1 LDFEIWILDLF
12 CKAKAMDY
20 LTYLKKLLD
29 VVVQEEASDLD
40 ISVGHVPNIRITSQL
55 TPLSQEKI
63 ILSKDS
69 EGLAFSLLSAVQR
82 EKFLAEKEIDF
93 SYQYEDKGRFRI
105 NIFFQRGSISLA
117 LRFIPSKIRTIE
129 ELNLPPILHD
139 FVSRP
144 QGLVLVTGATS
155 QGKSTS
161 LAAMIDEI
169 NHTRSVHIITIEDPI
184 EYTYPIDRAIIDQRE
199 VIIDT
204 LNFNNAL
211 RASLRQNPDVIMVG
225 EMRDLETITTTI
237 TAAETGH
244 LVFATLHT
252 NSAAQTIHRI
262 VDVFPAEQQ
271 DQIKFQ
277 LSSSLLG
284 IVSQRLVPRI
294 KGGLIPV
301 CEVLICNNAI
311 SNLIRENRV
320 HEIPAV
326 IETSAKEGM
335 ISFNRA
341 MVDLV
346 RKKEISLKNAMDY
359 AIDPSEVR
367 DLLR

>member
-1 LDFEIWILDLF
+1 ME
-12 CKAKAMDY
+12 Y
-20 LTYLKKLLD
+20 LQYIKKLLD
-29 VVVQEEASDLD
+29 IVVKEEASDLD
-40 ISVGHVPNIRITSQL
+40 ISVGHVPNIRITGQL
-55 TPLSQEKI
+55 VPLSQEQI
-63 ILSKDS
+63 ILAKDS
-69 EGLAFSLLSAVQR
+69 EGLAFSILSEVQR
-82 EKFLAEKEIDF
+82 KKFLEEKEIDF
-93 SYQYEDKGRFRI
+93 AYQHEDKGRFRV

-139 FVSRP
+139 FISRP
-144 QGLVLVTGATS
+144 QGLILVTGATS
-155 QGKSTS
+155 QGKSTT
-161 LAAMIDEI
+161 LAAMVDEI
-169 NHTRSVHIITIEDPI
+169 NHTRAVHIITVEDPI
-184 EYTYPIDRAIIDQRE
+184 EYTYPVDRAIIDQRE
-199 VIIDT
+199 VEIDT

-211 RASLRQNPDVIMVG
+211 RATLRQNPDVIMVG
-225 EMRDLETITTTI
+225 EMRDLETIATTI

-262 VDVFPAEQQ
+262 VDVFSAEQQ
-271 DQIKFQ
+271 EQIRFQ

-284 IVSQRLVPRI
+284 IISQRLIPRI
-294 KGGLIPV
+294 RGGFIPV
-301 CEVLICNNAI
+301 CEVLICNTAV
-311 SNLIRENRV
+311 SNLIRENKI

-335 ISFNRA
+335 ISLNRA

-359 AIDPSEVR
+359 ALDPSEVR
-367 DLLR
+367 NLLR

>member
-1 LDFEIWILDLF
+1 
-12 CKAKAMDY
+12 MDY
-20 LTYLKKLLD
+20 LDYIKKLLD
-29 VVVQEEASDLD
+29 IVVKEEASDID
-40 ISVGHVPNIRITSQL
+40 ISVGHAPNIRITGQL
-55 TPLSQEKI
+55 VPLSQEKI
-63 ILSKDS
+63 INAQDS
-69 EGLAFSLLSAVQR
+69 EGMAFAIMSDVQKK
-82 EKFLAEKEIDF
+82 KFLENKEIDF
-93 SYQYEDKGRFRI
+93 SYQHEDKGRFRV
-105 NIFFQRGSISLA
+105 NIFYQRGTISLA

-129 ELNLPPILHD
+129 ELNLPTILHD
-139 FVSRP
+139 FLNRP

-155 QGKSTS
+155 QGKSTT

-169 NHTRSVHIITIEDPI
+169 NHTRSVHVITIEDPI

-199 VIIDT
+199 LLIDT

-211 RASLRQNPDVIMVG
+211 RSTLRQNPDVIMVG
-225 EMRDLETITTTI
+225 EMRDLETISTTI

-284 IVSQRLVPRI
+284 IISQRLIPRI
-294 KGGLIPV
+294 KGGFIPA
-301 CEVLICNNAI
+301 CEILICNNAV
-311 SNLIRENRV
+311 SNLIRENKI

-326 IETSAKEGM
+326 IETSFKEGM
-335 ISFNRA
+335 ISYNRA
-341 MVDLV
+341 IVDLV
-346 RKKEISLKNAMDY
+346 RRKEISLKNAMDY
-359 AIDPSEVR
+359 SLNPSEVR
-367 DLLR
+367 NLLR

>member
-1 LDFEIWILDLF
+1 ME
-12 CKAKAMDY
+12 Y
-20 LTYLKKLLD
+20 LSYFKKLLD
-29 VVVQEEASDLD
+29 TVVQQEASDLD
-40 ISVGHVPNIRITSQL
+40 ISVGHVPNIRITGQL
-55 TPLSQEKI
+55 VPLSQEKI
-63 ILSKDS
+63 ILPKDS
-69 EGLAFSLLSAVQR
+69 EGLAFSIMSELQRKKLL
-82 EKFLAEKEIDF
+82 EEKELDF
-93 SYQYEDKGRFRI
+93 SYQHEDKGRFRV

-129 ELNLPPILHD
+129 DLNLPPVLHD
-139 FVSRP
+139 FTSRP

-155 QGKSTS
+155 QGKSTT

-169 NHTRSVHIITIEDPI
+169 NHTRSVHIITVEDPI
-184 EYTYPIDRAIIDQRE
+184 EYTYPVDRAIIDQRE

-225 EMRDLETITTTI
+225 EMRDLETISTTI

-252 NSAAQTIHRI
+252 NSAPQTIHRI

-271 DQIKFQ
+271 GQIRFQ

-284 IVSQRLVPRI
+284 IISQRLIPRI
-294 KGGLIPV
+294 KGGFIPV
-301 CEVLICNNAI
+301 CEVLICNNAV
-311 SNLIRENRV
+311 STLIRENKV

-335 ISFNRA
+335 ISLSRA

-346 RKKEISLKNAMDY
+346 RKKEISLKNATDY
-359 AIDPSEVR
+359 ASDPSEVR
-367 DLLR
+367 NLLK

>member
-1 LDFEIWILDLF
+1 
-12 CKAKAMDY
+12 MDY
-20 LTYLKKLLD
+20 LTYFKKLLGIT
-29 VVVQEEASDLD
+29 VEQEASDLD
-40 ISVGHVPNIRITSQL
+40 ISVNYVPHIRVTGQL
-55 TPLSQEKI
+55 VPLGKEPI
-63 ILSKDS
+63 VLPKDS
-69 EGLAFSLLSAVQR
+69 EGLAFALMTEAQKK
-82 EKFLAEKEIDF
+82 KFLEEKEIDF

-105 NIFFQRGSISLA
+105 NVFYQRGSVSLA
-117 LRFIPSKIRTIE
+117 LRFVPTKIRTIE

-139 FVSRP
+139 FTRRT

-169 NHTRSVHIITIEDPI
+169 NHTRAVHIITVEDPI
-184 EYTYPIDRAIIDQRE
+184 EYTYSVQRAVIDQRE
-199 VIIDT
+199 VGIDT
-204 LNFNNAL
+204 FNFNNAL

-225 EMRDLETITTTI
+225 EMRDLETISTTL

-252 NSAAQTIHRI
+252 NSASQTIHRI

-271 DQIKFQ
+271 SQVRFQ

-284 IVSQRLVPRI
+284 IVSQRLIPRI
-294 KGGLIPV
+294 QGGFIPV
-301 CEVLICNNAI
+301 CEVMICNNAV
-311 SNLIRENRV
+311 STLIRESKI

-326 IETSAKEGM
+326 IETSSKEGM
-335 ISFNRA
+335 ISLNRSL
-341 MVDLV
+341 VDLV

-359 AIDPSEVR
+359 ALDPNEVKN
-367 DLLR
+367 LLR

>member
-1 LDFEIWILDLF
+1 ME
-12 CKAKAMDY
+12 Y
-20 LTYLKKLLD
+20 LNYLKKLLD
-29 VVVQEEASDLD
+29 IVVQEEASDLD
-40 ISVGHVPNIRITSQL
+40 ISVGHVPNIRITGQL
-55 TPLSQEKI
+55 VPLNKEKI
-63 ILSKDS
+63 ITPKDS
-69 EGLAFSLLSAVQR
+69 EGLAFSMLSEVQQK
-82 EKFLAEKEIDF
+82 KFLEEKEIDF
-93 SYQYEDKGRFRI
+93 SYQHEDKGRFRI
-105 NIFFQRGSISLA
+105 NIFFQRGTISLA

-139 FVSRP
+139 FLDRP

-155 QGKSTS
+155 QGKSTT

-169 NHTRSVHIITIEDPI
+169 NHTRSVHVITIEDPI
-184 EYTYPIDRAIIDQRE
+184 EYTYPIDRAIVDQRE
-199 VIIDT
+199 VLTDT
-204 LNFNNAL
+204 LNFDNSL
-211 RASLRQNPDVIMVG
+211 RATLRQNPDVIMVG
-225 EMRDLETITTTI
+225 EMRDLETIATTI

-271 DQIKFQ
+271 SQIRFQ

-284 IVSQRLVPRI
+284 IISQRLVPRI
-294 KGGLIPV
+294 KGGFIPV
-301 CEVLICNNAI
+301 CEVMISNNAI
-311 SNLIRENRV
+311 ANLIRENKI

-335 ISFNRA
+335 ISSNRA

-346 RKKEISLKNAMDY
+346 RKKEISLKNAVDY
-359 AIDPSEVR
+359 ALDPAEIR
-367 DLLR
+367 NLLR

>member
-1 LDFEIWILDLF
+1 
-12 CKAKAMDY
+12 MDY
-20 LTYLKKLLD
+20 LQYLKKLLD
-29 VVVQEEASDLD
+29 VVVQQEASDLD
-40 ISVGHVPNIRITSQL
+40 ISVGHVPNIRITGQL
-55 TPLSQEKI
+55 VPLSQEKV
-63 ILSKDS
+63 ILAKDS
-69 EGLAFSLLSAVQR
+69 EGIAFAMLSEIQKKKLL
-82 EKFLAEKEIDF
+82 EEKEVDF
-93 SYQYEDKGRFRI
+93 SYQHEDKGRFRA
-105 NIFFQRGSISLA
+105 NIFYQRGTISLA

-139 FVSRP
+139 FTSRP
-144 QGLVLVTGATS
+144 QGLILVTGATS
-155 QGKSTS
+155 QGKSTT

-169 NHTRSVHIITIEDPI
+169 NHTRSVHIITVEDPI
-184 EYTYPIDRAIIDQRE
+184 EYTYPISRAIVDQRE
-199 VIIDT
+199 VGIDT

-211 RASLRQNPDVIMVG
+211 RATLRQNPDVIMVG
-225 EMRDLETITTTI
+225 EMRDLETISTTI

-262 VDVFPAEQQ
+262 VDVFPPEQQ
-271 DQIKFQ
+271 AQIRFQ

-294 KGGLIPV
+294 KGGFIPV
-301 CEVLICNNAI
+301 CEVMICNNAI
-311 SNLIRENRV
+311 SNLIRENKI

-335 ISFNRA
+335 ISVNRA

-346 RKKEISLKNAMDY
+346 RKKEISLKNAMDFSV
-359 AIDPSEVR
+359 DPSEVR
-367 DLLR
+367 NLLR

>member
-1 LDFEIWILDLF
+1 
-12 CKAKAMDY
+12 MDY
-20 LTYLKKLLD
+20 LTYLKKLLNT
-29 VVVQEEASDLD
+29 VVKEEASDLD
-40 ISVGHVPNIRITSQL
+40 ISVGHAPNIRITGQL
-55 TPLSQEKI
+55 VPLSQESAI
-63 ILSKDS
+63 TPKDS
-69 EGLAFSLLSAVQR
+69 EGIALALLSEAQHK
-82 EKFLAEKEIDF
+82 KFVEQKEIDF
-93 SYQYEDKGRFRI
+93 SYQHEDKGRFRV

-117 LRFIPSKIRTIE
+117 LRFIPSVIRTIE

-139 FVSRP
+139 FTSRP

-155 QGKSTS
+155 QGKSTT

-169 NHTRSVHIITIEDPI
+169 NHTRSVHVITVEDPI

-199 VIIDT
+199 VLIDT

-211 RASLRQNPDVIMVG
+211 RSSLRQNPDVIMVG
-225 EMRDLETITTTI
+225 EMRDLETISTTI

-284 IVSQRLVPRI
+284 IISQRLIPRI
-294 KGGLIPV
+294 KGGFIPV
-301 CEVLICNNAI
+301 CEVLLCNNAVA
-311 SNLIRENRV
+311 NLIRENKI

-335 ISFNRA
+335 ISTNRA

-346 RKKEISLKNAMDY
+346 RKKEVSLKNAMDY
-359 AIDPSEVR
+359 SLDPGEIR
-367 DLLR
+367 NLLR

>member
-1 LDFEIWILDLF
+1 ME
-12 CKAKAMDY
+12 Y
-20 LTYLKKLLD
+20 LAYFKKLLD
-29 VVVQEEASDLD
+29 TVVAQEASDLD
-40 ISVGHVPNIRITSQL
+40 ISVGHVPNIRITGQL
-55 TPLSQEKI
+55 VPLSQEKI
-63 ILSKDS
+63 IAPKDS
-69 EGLAFSLLSAVQR
+69 EGLAFSIMSEIQKK
-82 EKFLAEKEIDF
+82 KFLEQKEIDF
-93 SYQYEDKGRFRI
+93 SYQHEDKGRFRA

-129 ELNLPPILHD
+129 ELGLPPILHD
-139 FVSRP
+139 FASRP

-155 QGKSTS
+155 QGKSTT

-169 NHTRSVHIITIEDPI
+169 SHTKAVHIITVEDPI
-184 EYTYPIDRAIIDQRE
+184 EYTYPVDRAIIDQRE
-199 VIIDT
+199 VLIDT

-211 RASLRQNPDVIMVG
+211 RSSLRQNPDVIMVG
-225 EMRDLETITTTI
+225 EMRDLETISTTI

-271 DQIKFQ
+271 AQIRFQ

-284 IVSQRLVPRI
+284 IISQRLIPRI
-294 KGGLIPV
+294 KGGFIPV

-311 SNLIRENRV
+311 STLIRENKV

-326 IETSAKEGM
+326 IETSSKEGM
-335 ISFNRA
+335 ISLSRSL
-341 MVDLV
+341 VDLV
-346 RKKEISLKNAMDY
+346 RKKEISLKNATDY
-359 AIDPSEVR
+359 AFDPNEVR
-367 DLLR
+367 NLLR

>member
-1 LDFEIWILDLF
+1 ME
-12 CKAKAMDY
+12 Y
-20 LTYLKKLLD
+20 LEYFKKLLD
-29 VVVQEEASDLD
+29 TVVSHEASDLD
-40 ISVGHVPNIRITSQL
+40 ISVGHVPNIRITGQL
-55 TPLSQEKI
+55 VPLTQEKV
-63 ILSKDS
+63 ILAKDS
-69 EGLAFSLLSAVQR
+69 EGIAYAIMSDVQKK
-82 EKFLAEKEIDF
+82 KFLEEKETDF
-93 SYQYEDKGRFRI
+93 SYQHEEKGRFRV

-129 ELNLPPILHD
+129 DLNLPPIMHD
-139 FVSRP
+139 FASRP

-155 QGKSTS
+155 QGKSTT
-161 LAAMIDEI
+161 LAAILDEV
-169 NHTRSVHIITIEDPI
+169 NHTRSVHIITVEDPI
-184 EYTYPIDRAIIDQRE
+184 EYTYPVDRAIVDQRE
-199 VIIDT
+199 VGIDT

-271 DQIKFQ
+271 GQIRFQ

-284 IVSQRLVPRI
+284 IVSQRLIPRI
-294 KGGLIPV
+294 RGGFIPV
-301 CEVLICNNAI
+301 CEVLMCNNAVAT
-311 SNLIRENRV
+311 LIRENKV

-335 ISFNRA
+335 ISFSRA
-341 MVDLV
+341 LVDLV
-346 RKKEISLKNAMDY
+346 RRKEISLKDATDY
-359 AIDPSEVR
+359 ALDPSEVR
-367 DLLR
+367 NLLR

>member
-1 LDFEIWILDLF
+1 
-12 CKAKAMDY
+12 MDY
-20 LTYLKKLLD
+20 LIYLKKLLD
-29 VVVQEEASDLD
+29 IAVQEEASDID
-40 ISVGHVPNIRITSQL
+40 ISVGHAPNIRITGQL
-55 TPLSQEKI
+55 VPLSREKI
-63 ILSKDS
+63 VDAKDA
-69 EGLAFSLLSAVQR
+69 EGIAFSIMSELQKK
-82 EKFLAEKEIDF
+82 KFLEEKEIDF
-93 SYQYEDKGRFRI
+93 SYQHEDKGRFRV
-105 NIFFQRGSISLA
+105 NIFFQRGTISLA

-129 ELNLPPILHD
+129 ELMLPPILHD
-139 FVSRP
+139 FLARP
-144 QGLVLVTGATS
+144 QGLILVTGATS
-155 QGKSTS
+155 QGKSTT

-169 NHTRSVHIITIEDPI
+169 NHTRSVHVITVEDPI
-184 EYTYPIDRAIIDQRE
+184 EYTYPVDRAIVDQRE
-199 VIIDT
+199 VLIDT

-211 RASLRQNPDVIMVG
+211 RSTLRQNPDVIMVG
-225 EMRDLETITTTI
+225 EMRDLETIATTI

-284 IVSQRLVPRI
+284 IISQRLIPRI
-294 KGGLIPV
+294 KGGFIPV
-301 CEVLICNNAI
+301 CEVLINNNAI
-311 SNLIRENRV
+311 SNLIRENKI

-335 ISFNRA
+335 ISSNRA

-346 RKKEISLKNAMDY
+346 RRKEISLKNAMDY
-359 AIDPSEVR
+359 SLDPSEVR
-367 DLLR
+367 NLLR